1 MVERVVAVRL
11 LKHVDSNNLLPE
23 RQSTYRRFHSTET
36 AIAVVHNDL
45 VRAADADHVTALVL
59 LDLSSAFDTVDHH
72 ILLSMLQQRFGV
84 DGLVM
89 DWFRSYLSDR
99 QQTLVFGGKNSVTS
113 RVNCSVDQ
121 CWVRWSSLPTRMLYG
136 Y

>member
-1 MVERVVAVRL
+1 MVERVVAVWL
-11 LKHVDSNNLLPE
+11 LKHVDSYNLLPE
-23 RQSTYRRFHSTET
+23 RQSAYRRFHSTET

-45 VRAADADHVTALVL
+45 VRAADADHVTALVGLL

-72 ILLSMLQQRFGV
+72 ILLSVLQQRFGV

-99 QQTLVFGGKNSVTS
+99 PTADTRLRRKELRDVTLE
-113 RVNCSVDQ
+113 
-121 CWVRWSSLPTRMLYG
+121 L
-136 Y
+136 